1 MFADFWKSVKDPEL
15 RMAWAVAVA
24 ADALQIGA
32 FPLFAEGALSPLDSV
47 LDLVV
52 AFMLIRLVGWHWAFL
67 PTIVAEALPGA
78 DLFPTWTA
86 ALLFVSHDRSRSSDH
101 APCSSA
107 IAMVRIPNAREL
119 KLTCRPSLTKQ
130 TRHRRRPRPTLDLCH
145 RLRQS
150 RRIVAHRLDR

>member
-1 MFADFWKSVKDPEL
+1 MFADFWNSVKDPEL

-32 FPLFAEGALSPLDSV
+32 LPLFAEGVLSPLDSV

-67 PTIVAEALPGA
+67 PTIVAEELPSV

-86 ALLFVSHDRSRSSDH
+86 ALLLVSHDRSRSSE
-101 APCSSA
+101 PQVLEPEP
-107 IAMVRIPNAREL
+107 IFG
-119 KLTCRPSLTKQ
+119 
-130 TRHRRRPRPTLDLCH
+130 RH
-145 RLRQS
+145 
-150 RRIVAHRLDR
+150 

>member
-1 MFADFWKSVKDPEL
+1 MFANFWKSVKDPEL

-32 FPLFAEGALSPLDSV
+32 FPLFAEGAFSPLDSV

-86 ALLFVSHDRSRSSDH
+86 ALLFVSHDRSRSSEEVLE
-101 APCSSA
+101 PEP
-107 IAMVRIPNAREL
+107 IFGQP
-119 KLTCRPSLTKQ
+119 
-130 TRHRRRPRPTLDLCH
+130 
-145 RLRQS
+145 
-150 RRIVAHRLDR
+150 

>member
-1 MFADFWKSVKDPEL
+1 
-15 RMAWAVAVA
+15 MAWAVAVA

-86 ALLFVSHDRSRSSDH
+86 ALLFFRMTARDRASRKCWSPSRSLG
-101 APCSSA
+101 
-107 IAMVRIPNAREL
+107 NTE
-119 KLTCRPSLTKQ
+119 T
-130 TRHRRRPRPTLDLCH
+130 
-145 RLRQS
+145 
-150 RRIVAHRLDR
+150 

>member
-1 MFADFWKSVKDPEL
+1 MFANFWKSVKDPEL

-47 LDLVV
+47 LDLAV

-86 ALLFVSHDRSRSSDH
+86 ALLFVSHDRSRSSQ
-101 APCSSA
+101 PEVLEPEP
-107 IAMVRIPNAREL
+107 IFGQP
-119 KLTCRPSLTKQ
+119 
-130 TRHRRRPRPTLDLCH
+130 
-145 RLRQS
+145 
-150 RRIVAHRLDR
+150 